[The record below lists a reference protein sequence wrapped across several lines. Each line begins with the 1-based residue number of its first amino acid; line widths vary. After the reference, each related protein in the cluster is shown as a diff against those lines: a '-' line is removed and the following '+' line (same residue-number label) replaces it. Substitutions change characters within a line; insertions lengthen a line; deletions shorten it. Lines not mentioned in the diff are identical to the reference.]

1 MRLLLLGCFIV
12 IVQLVQAQKYQ
23 NLSLLE
29 GRLNEVKVVDQRE
42 AFIEV
47 NQFLDNC
54 IFDEKCG
61 VFLHHSFKHHGVIK
75 GIFLSVDRRLRCTSL
90 TKSQA
95 LPVRF
100 NSQGYI
106 IDHAEDYSFHI
117 E

>member
-1 MRLLLLGCFIV
+1 MRLLLLGCFINAFLL
-12 IVQLVQAQKYQ
+12 IQAQEYQ
-23 NLSLLE
+23 NLYLIESELKRE
-29 GRLNEVKVVDQRE
+29 AVVDGRE
-42 AFIEV
+42 SFIEV

-61 VFLHHSFKHHGVIK
+61 VFLHHSFKYHGVLK